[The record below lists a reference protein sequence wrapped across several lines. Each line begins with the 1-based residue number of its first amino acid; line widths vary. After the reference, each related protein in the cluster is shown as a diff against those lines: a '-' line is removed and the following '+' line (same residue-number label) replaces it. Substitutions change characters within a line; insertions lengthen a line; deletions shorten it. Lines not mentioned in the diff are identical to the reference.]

1 MFLKEFNQS
10 GTDRIAKVNKFLNE
24 EFSMSI
30 TGFPKREK
38 LERISTITET
48 AISKLKST
56 NTKFQLNPEYAKFL
70 GVRDVV
76 NTMLTEGMY
85 AESPAYHEMK
95 QHLVSGVRK
104 LMDSGCTNEEA
115 VSQCMNDYRKDSR
128 WCYDD
133 EHVLPIVIKA
143 AKEYVEEGP
152 FGGLAG
158 GAGGAAMGAKY
169 GAGVGNALGGAM
181 DVMGI
186 PGGDLMRAGGGAA
199 GGAIAGGVGG
209 ALVGDELTDS
219 VSEKVLRAMS
229 EEVGIKIEDV
239 ASYDAIAEKL
249 NMFAGVSGKSP
260 NTVVRFLDE
269 LDEDTLPQGIKYFG
283 AQVAEAN
290 AFVKARKDAIKAGKD
305 EFEVDGKVYK
315 VTGDKSQELEE
326 AVTELSNLVEFM
338 DPNYP
343 DGRGFGSGYKFDQA
357 MKKAKKY
364 GAKAVKKA
372 GELAGDVGAKVA
384 DVSKDLAPEL
394 SKKMGANPKLA
405 GAGTLGLGALAA
417 YGGYKGLKKLLG
429 KDKKKESM
437 FDDIIND
444 ILAEEFEGTTVEE
457 AEVVMAIRALV
468 DDIQDHVERLG
479 RMKNEDIP
487 AIADQ
492 LKNEQ
497 GLQAAQSFKDQAEQL
512 LDDTLNS
519 AKAGK
524 EGIDG
529 LIASITGQGGA
540 LQEPMPVS
548 EPDMD
553 DMMSPE
559 VDDIEDIAMDDN
571 EPAGAGPEDEPLGRA
586 PIEV

>member
-38 LERISTITET
+38 LERISAITET

-158 GAGGAAMGAKY
+158 GAGGAALGAKY

-315 VTGDKSQELEE
+315 VTGDKSQELDE
-326 AVTELSNLVEFM
+326 AIDQLSSVLNEKEWWNPFRKTTGDKV
-338 DPNYP
+338 
-343 DGRGFGSGYKFDQA
+343 
-357 MKKAKKY
+357 
-364 GAKAVKKA
+364 GAAVDKGLDAVKGAGATVSKAV
-372 GELAGDVGAKVA
+372 GDVGTAAAK
-384 DVSKDLAPEL
+384 KIGDLAPEL
-394 SKKMGANPKLA
+394 AKTMKANPNLA

-553 DMMSPE
+553 DMMAPE

>member
-1 MFLKEFNQS
+1 MFLKEFNQR
-10 GTDRIAKVNKFLNE
+10 GTDRIAKLNKFLNE
-24 EFSMSI
+24 EFSMTI
-30 TGFPKREK
+30 KGFPKREK
-38 LERISTITET
+38 LEKINVVTET
-48 AISKLKST
+48 AIQKLKST
-56 NTKFQLNPEYAKFL
+56 NTKFQMNPEYAKFL
-70 GVRDVV
+70 GVKDVV
-76 NTMLTEGMY
+76 NTMLAEGMY
-85 AESPAYHEMK
+85 AESPAYEEMK
-95 QHLVSGVRK
+95 SYLTSGVRK

-133 EHVLPIVIKA
+133 EHILPIVIKA
-143 AKEYVEEGP
+143 AKEYVQEGP

-158 GAGGAAMGAKY
+158 AGAGAAAGYKY
-169 GAGVGNALGGAM
+169 GAGVGDALGTGLDA
-181 DVMGI
+181 MGI
-186 PGGDLMRAGGGAA
+186 PGGKLMGKA
-199 GGAIAGGVGG
+199 GGALVGGVGG

-269 LDEDTLPQGIKYFG
+269 LDEDRLPEGIKYFG

-290 AFVKARKDAIKAGKD
+290 AFVKARKDAIKAGKN

-326 AVTELSNLVEFM
+326 ALGELSEM
-338 DPNYP
+338 
-343 DGRGFGSGYKFDQA
+343 FGPLPPKTADQKVGKA
-357 MKKAKKY
+357 IADVGKGALEKAKEL
-364 GAKAVKKA
+364 GLNPDS
-372 GELAGDVGAKVA
+372 ELAKNIAK
-384 DVSKDLAPEL
+384 
-394 SKKMGANPKLA
+394 NPGLT

-417 YGGYKGLKKLLG
+417 YGGYKGLKAMLG
-429 KDKKKESM
+429 KKKKKESM

-468 DDIQDHVERLG
+468 DDIQDNVERLG

-492 LKNEQ
+492 LKNEK
-497 GLQAAQSFKDQAEQL
+497 GLQQAQQFKDQAEQI

-529 LIASITGQGGA
+529 LIATITGEGGA
-540 LQEPMPVS
+540 LAEPMPMDA
-548 EPDMD
+548 PDMD
-553 DMMSPE
+553 DMMEPE
-559 VDDIEDIAMDDN
+559 VNDIEDIAMDDN
-571 EPAGAGPEDEPLGRA
+571 EPAGAGPEEEPLGRA

>member
-38 LERISTITET
+38 LERISAITET

-158 GAGGAAMGAKY
+158 GAGGAALGAKY
-169 GAGVGNALGGAM
+169 GSGVGDAIGKGLTAMGVPGADLGGKA
-181 DVMGI
+181 
-186 PGGDLMRAGGGAA
+186 L
-199 GGAIAGGVGG
+199 GAIAGGTAG

-229 EEVGIKIEDV
+229 EEIGIKIEDV

-326 AVTELSNLVEFM
+326 AVDELSNLVEDIPRIIRTATGRATAM
-338 DPNYP
+338 DKVKNVA
-343 DGRGFGSGYKFDQA
+343 DKGVDAIK
-357 MKKAKKY
+357 
-364 GAKAVKKA
+364 GAGATVSKAV
-372 GELAGDVGAKVA
+372 GDVGTAAGK
-384 DVSKDLAPEL
+384 EL
-394 SKKMGANPKLA
+394 SLVAPKLAKQMKANPKLA

-540 LQEPMPVS
+540 LQEPMPAS

-553 DMMSPE
+553 DMMAPE

>member
-1 MFLKEFNQS
+1 MFLKEFNQR
-10 GTDRIAKVNKFLNE
+10 GTDRIAKLNKFLNE
-24 EFSMSI
+24 EFSMTI
-30 TGFPKREK
+30 KGFPKREK
-38 LERISTITET
+38 LEKINVVTET
-48 AISKLKST
+48 AIQKLKST
-56 NTKFQLNPEYAKFL
+56 NTKFQMNPEYAKFL
-70 GVRDVV
+70 GVKDVV
-76 NTMLTEGMY
+76 NTMLAEGMY
-85 AESPAYHEMK
+85 AESPAYEEMK
-95 QHLVSGVRK
+95 SYLTSGVRK

-133 EHVLPIVIKA
+133 EHILPIVIKA
-143 AKEYVEEGP
+143 AKEYVQEGP

-158 GAGGAAMGAKY
+158 GAGGAALGAKHGEKIGDVIGTGLDAMGLP
-169 GAGVGNALGGAM
+169 GAKLGGKA
-181 DVMGI
+181 
-186 PGGDLMRAGGGAA
+186 L
-199 GGAIAGGVGG
+199 GAIAGGVGG

-239 ASYDAIAEKL
+239 ASYDAIAEKI
-249 NMFAGVSGKSP
+249 NMFAGVSGKSA
-260 NTVVRFLDE
+260 NTVVRFLEE
-269 LDEDTLPQGIKYFG
+269 LDEDRLPEGIKYFG

-305 EFEVDGKVYK
+305 EFEVDGEVYK

-326 AVTELSNLVEFM
+326 AIGELSEM
-338 DPNYP
+338 
-343 DGRGFGSGYKFDQA
+343 FGPGPKIDLPKTADQKVGKA
-357 MKKAKKY
+357 IADVGKGALEKAKEL
-364 GAKAVKKA
+364 GLNPD
-372 GELAGDVGAKVA
+372 GELAKNIAK
-384 DVSKDLAPEL
+384 
-394 SKKMGANPKLA
+394 NPGLT

-417 YGGYKGLKKLLG
+417 YGGYKGLKAMLG
-429 KDKKKESM
+429 KKKKKESM

-468 DDIQDHVERLG
+468 DDIQDNVERLG

-492 LKNEQ
+492 LKNEK
-497 GLQAAQSFKDQAEQL
+497 GLQQAQQFKDQAEQI

-529 LIASITGQGGA
+529 LIATITGEGGA
-540 LQEPMPVS
+540 LAEPMPMDT
-548 EPDMD
+548 PDMD
-553 DMMSPE
+553 DMMEPE
-559 VDDIEDIAMDDN
+559 VNDIEDIAMDDN
-571 EPAGAGPEDEPLGRA
+571 EPAGAGPEEEPLGRA

>member
-38 LERISTITET
+38 LERISAITET

-143 AKEYVEEGP
+143 AKDYVQEGP

-158 GAGGAAMGAKY
+158 GAAGAALGAKHGEKVGGAIGDTLDAMGVPGAK
-169 GAGVGNALGGAM
+169 LGGKA
-181 DVMGI
+181 
-186 PGGDLMRAGGGAA
+186 L
-199 GGAIAGGVGG
+199 GAIAGGVGG

-315 VTGDKSQELEE
+315 VTGDKSQELDE
-326 AVTELSNLVEFM
+326 AIDELSEM
-338 DPNYP
+338 
-343 DGRGFGSGYKFDQA
+343 FGTAPKTADAKVGKFIKDIGKGA
-357 MKKAKKY
+357 LEKAKEF
-364 GAKAVKKA
+364 GLS
-372 GELAGDVGAKVA
+372 GDSELAKNIAK
-384 DVSKDLAPEL
+384 
-394 SKKMGANPKLA
+394 NPGLT

-429 KDKKKESM
+429 KNKKKESM

-540 LQEPMPVS
+540 LQEPMPAS

-553 DMMSPE
+553 DMMAPE